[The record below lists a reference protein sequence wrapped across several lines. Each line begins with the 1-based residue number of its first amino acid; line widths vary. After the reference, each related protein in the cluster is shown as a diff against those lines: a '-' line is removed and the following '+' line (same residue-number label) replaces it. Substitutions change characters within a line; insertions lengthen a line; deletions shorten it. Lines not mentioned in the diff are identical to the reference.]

1 MSAAVIP
8 STEENVLQ
16 DPLRFDRRVP
26 PCAIVIFGASGDLS
40 KRKLLPSLYRLFFE
54 RRISANFA
62 VIGSSR
68 TPMSDDQF
76 RDRMKESVSK
86 FLEDAPFDEDVWKS
100 FAQCLF
106 YVPGDLGNPKSYDD
120 IRDKLDTVESSHQ
133 TAGNVIFYLSTQPS
147 YYAEAIKALGEHKL
161 TVANGW
167 RRVIIEKP
175 LGHELSSA
183 VKLNLEIHK
192 VLDES

>member
-1 MSAAVIP
+1 MSVAVQP
-8 STEENVLQ
+8 LSEVNVLQ

-26 PCAIVIFGASGDLS
+26 PCAIVIFGASGDLA

-86 FLEDAPFDEDVWKS
+86 FLEDAPFDETVWDS

-106 YVPGDLGNPKSYDD
+106 YVAGDLNDPAAYDA
-120 IRDKLDTVESSHQ
+120 IRKKL
-133 TAGNVIFYLSTQPS
+133 
-147 YYAEAIKALGEHKL
+147 
-161 TVANGW
+161 
-167 RRVIIEKP
+167 
-175 LGHELSSA
+175 
-183 VKLNLEIHK
+183 
-192 VLDES
+192 